1 MLGRSVFIFCLLL
14 LAAYGYA
21 QPVVVNGIVRDMNS
35 NEPLAFV
42 HIIAE
47 NSKTGATTDIDGK
60 FSMRLNRKECCL
72 NLTYVGYESLQYK
85 IDYTAKTQ
93 RIFLSPKLYQL
104 EEVEVFPGINPA
116 HRIIE
121 NVVDHRDENNPE
133 KLRAFTYTSYD
144 KMVITVD
151 ADSLMLKDT
160 LLLDTN
166 QREVRE
172 FLDKRDIFL
181 METVTER
188 KYMSP
193 GLNQENVLATR
204 VSGFKDPL
212 IAFMIS
218 QIQSTSFYD
227 ELIQIAG
234 NKYINPISRGSTN
247 KYFFLIEDTTYNE
260 MGDSIFTI
268 SFRPMKDTRFEG
280 LQGFLYIN
288 SNKWAIQNVKA
299 QPPDDS
305 TGIVIKIQQAYELI
319 DDQWFPTQLNTD
331 IIFTN
336 FSASA
341 GQGDSYALVGKGRSY
356 IRDIRLDPDLK
367 KRDFGYHEVEIESDA
382 AKKKGEFWQEY
393 RIDSLTEREL
403 ETYRFIDSIGNEA
416 NFDRMASIAQT
427 LLSGRIPIGFIDI
440 DLDKFIRYNSYEGFY
455 LGIGLHTN
463 DKVSKKFKAGGF
475 WGYGFGDKRAKY
487 GLDLS
492 MNVHKRSESVIRL
505 DAYNKVIASGG
516 VEFFDQKYQV
526 WNPNDFY
533 KFFTKR
539 MNVTRGAE
547 LAYSF
552 RLKPL
557 RDFKWHIGMRV
568 QEKKAYRD
576 YYFTAADIDS
586 GEPQTTFSF
595 TDVQIGF
602 RFAFREKVVET
613 TKGQISFGSKYP
625 VVWLSYTKGISRL
638 LNGAYK
644 YDRIDLKVEG
654 SKQFKYLGDFNFRL
668 MAGIVLGEIP
678 ASNLYIENGSFRD
691 ITIYAP
697 NSFGTMRT
705 SEFLSDKYA
714 ALYLTHNFGNLLLDF
729 KKFHPEFMIVT
740 NITFGT
746 LNDKQNHHN
755 IDYNTLE
762 MGYYESGL
770 VIRKLLDLQLLDLG
784 VGVLYRYGPY
794 GYDVISKNFAYK
806 FSIFYGF

>member
-1 MLGRSVFIFCLLL
+1 M
-14 LAAYGYA
+14 YG
-21 QPVVVNGIVRDMNS
+21 QSVVVEGIIRDKNS
-35 NEPLAFV
+35 REPLAFV

-47 NSKTGATTDIDGK
+47 NTKTGATSDIDGK
-60 FSMRLNRKECCL
+60 FSIKVNQNECCL
-72 NLTYVGYESLQYK
+72 NLTYVGYESHQHK
-85 IDYTAKTQ
+85 IDFTTKSQ
-93 RIFLSPKLYQL
+93 RIFLNPKLYQL
-104 EEVEVFPGINPA
+104 DEVEVFPGINPA
-116 HRIIE
+116 HRIIK
-121 NVVDHRDENNPE
+121 NVVENRNENNPE
-133 KLRAFTYTSYD
+133 KLDAFTYTSYD
-144 KMVITVD
+144 KMVVTVD

-160 LLLDTN
+160 ALLDTN
-166 QREVRE
+166 QREIRK
-172 FLDKRDIFL
+172 FLDQRDIFL

-234 NKYINPISRGSTN
+234 NKYINPISKGSTN

-260 MGDSIFTI
+260 RGDSIFTI
-268 SFRPMKDTRFEG
+268 SFRPMKNTNFEG
-280 LQGFLYIN
+280 LRGFLYIN
-288 SNKWAIQNVKA
+288 SYKWAVQNVKA

-305 TGIVIKIQQAYELI
+305 TGIVIKIQQAYDLI
-319 DDQWFPTQLNTD
+319 DEQWFPTQLNTD

-356 IRDIRLDPDLK
+356 IRDINLNPDLK
-367 KRDFGYHEVEIESDA
+367 KKDFGYHEVEIESDA

-393 RIDSLTEREL
+393 RIDSLTQREL

-416 NFDRMASIAQT
+416 NFDRMATIAQT

-440 DLDKFIRYNSYEGFY
+440 DLDKLIRYNSYEGFY
-455 LGIGLHTN
+455 LGLGLHTN
-463 DKVSKKFKAGGF
+463 DRVSKKFKVGGF

-487 GLDLS
+487 GLDAS
-492 MNVHKRSESVIRL
+492 INVHKRSESVIRL

-516 VEFFDQKYQV
+516 VEFFDEKYKV
-526 WNPNDFY
+526 WDPGDFY

-539 MNVTRGAE
+539 MNVTRGVE

-552 RLKPL
+552 RLKPM
-557 RDFKWHIGMRV
+557 RDFKWSTGLRL
-568 QEKKAYRD
+568 QEKKANGQ
-576 YYFTAADIDS
+576 YYFTNQNMDAGS
-586 GEPQTTFSF
+586 PQTTYNF
-595 TDVQIGF
+595 TDLQIGF

-625 VVWLSYTKGISRL
+625 VVWLNYTKGIAGFMGGMY
-638 LNGAYK
+638 N
-644 YDRIDLKVEG
+644 YDKIDLKIEG
-654 SKQFKYLGDFNFRL
+654 SKHFKYLGDFHFRL
-668 MAGIVLGEIP
+668 MSGIVLGEIP
-678 ASNLYIENGSFRD
+678 VSNLYIENGSFRTF
-691 ITIYAP
+691 TIYAP

-705 SEFLSDKYA
+705 GEFLSDRYA
-714 ALYLTHNFGNLLLDF
+714 SLYLTHNFGNLLLDF
-729 KKFHPEFMIVT
+729 KRFHPEFMIVT

-746 LNDKQNHHN
+746 LSNEENHHN
-755 IDYNTLE
+755 IEYNTLE
-762 MGYYESGL
+762 KGYYESGL
-770 VIRKLLDLQLLDLG
+770 VIRKLLDLQILDLG

-794 GYDVISKNFAYK
+794 GFDQVSKNFAYK